1 MKYKKIASF
10 IKKRKYVSIHKKRNE
25 QWISDGFAAYP
36 IIGMRIMSE
45 DEILRFLDF
54 QQNDNITVTNW
65 TAEDICLDDTD
76 KEETYIKKLGPS
88 LMLGDTVYMTFY
100 TELGALLVKEAYIAP
115 CYSHYGEGELSFW
128 LRFTLKG
135 TPYIAVKKGLIL
147 LAAILPEKTWGIGD
161 HTLEQYLELCNMI
174 RLTNGRM
181 KDFETESEDKNEQT
195 TFNGQTNSLGP

>member
-10 IKKRKYVSIHKKRNE
+10 IKKRKYVSIHTKKNE
-25 QWISDGFAAYP
+25 QWISDGSAAYP
-36 IIGMRIMSE
+36 IIGMHVMSE

-54 QQNDNITVTNW
+54 QPNDNITVTNW
-65 TAEDICLDDTD
+65 TAEAINLSDTD
-76 KEETYIKKLGPS
+76 DEETYIEKLGPS
-88 LMLGDTVYMTFY
+88 LIIGDTVYTTFY
-100 TELGALLVKEAYIAP
+100 IELGALLVKEAYITP

-161 HTLEQYLELCNMI
+161 HTLEQYSELCNMI
-174 RLTNGRM
+174 RLTNENM
-181 KDFETESEDKNEQT
+181 KEIETESEDENEQT
-195 TFNGQTNSLGP
+195 TFNG